1 MVDAT
6 VSRTTVV
13 IPVKASAESKSRFG
27 PGDHAELA
35 KAMALD
41 TVEAARRVAPVVV
54 VTNATY
60 AAEFAALGATVVA
73 DPGGGLIPAIEAGL
87 ATVSGAT
94 AVLLGDVAGLQ
105 GHELGAALE
114 AAASHPRAMVADA
127 DGDGTVLAVAQ
138 AGHHHALAFGE
149 HSRAAHAA
157 AGYVDLPG
165 DWPGLRRDVDLPE
178 HLLDL
183 AYLGP
188 RTQLALGR

>member
-73 DPGGGLIPAIEAGL
+73 DPGEA
-87 ATVSGAT
+87 S
-94 AVLLGDVAGLQ
+94 LGEGRAG
-105 GHELGAALE
+105 EF
-114 AAASHPRAMVADA
+114 R
-127 DGDGTVLAVAQ
+127 
-138 AGHHHALAFGE
+138 
-149 HSRAAHAA
+149 
-157 AGYVDLPG
+157 
-165 DWPGLRRDVDLPE
+165 
-178 HLLDL
+178 
-183 AYLGP
+183 
-188 RTQLALGR
+188 

>member
-41 TVEAARRVAPVVV
+41 TVEAARRVAPVIV
-54 VTNATY
+54 VTNAPY
-60 AAEFAALGATVVA
+60 ADEFTDLGATVVA
-73 DPGGGLIPAIEAGL
+73 DPGGGLIAAIEAGL
-87 ATVSGAT
+87 AAASGAT
-94 AVLLGDVAGLQ
+94 AVLLGDVPGMP

-114 AAASHPRAMVADA
+114 AAASHPLAIVADA

-149 HSRAAHAA
+149 HSRSRHLA
-157 AGYVDLPG
+157 AGYAELLG
-165 DWPGLRRDVDLPE
+165 DWPGLRRDVDIPE

-183 AYLGP
+183 PYLGP
-188 RTQLALGR
+188 RTLVALGR